1 MLRWGGL
8 LLSCMLLLYNGQ
20 REAVMKALVQDGSDV
35 PKKIIMKKTLGYG
48 SPRSQKQTPEMKAT
62 DEEAGREKTEK
73 NKIGQ
78 IPMTRVKLTGRGG
91 ETQLKA
97 CGLIGKQSELCR
109 ARRHRERSLSGGETC
124 FSVRRSAALRPALL
138 LLLLHRLHP
147 ALTQRAHYNQCRALD
162 PRRHS
167 YEACLKPLR
176 RAHSPQCE

>member
-1 MLRWGGL
+1 
-8 LLSCMLLLYNGQ
+8 
-20 REAVMKALVQDGSDV
+20 
-35 PKKIIMKKTLGYG
+35 
-48 SPRSQKQTPEMKAT
+48 
-62 DEEAGREKTEK
+62 
-73 NKIGQ
+73 
-78 IPMTRVKLTGRGG
+78 MTRVRLTRRGG

-138 LLLLHRLHP
+138 LPLLHRLHP
-147 ALTQRAHYNQCRALD
+147 ALTQRAHYDQCRALD

-176 RAHSPQCE
+176 RAHSPQCEWLGTYHKQDGWPLNMAARHEEAQIQFAFGQTQIWSFCISVRATFALVHLHHALAAYTQMHHDTWQPSYAICRKYISVFI